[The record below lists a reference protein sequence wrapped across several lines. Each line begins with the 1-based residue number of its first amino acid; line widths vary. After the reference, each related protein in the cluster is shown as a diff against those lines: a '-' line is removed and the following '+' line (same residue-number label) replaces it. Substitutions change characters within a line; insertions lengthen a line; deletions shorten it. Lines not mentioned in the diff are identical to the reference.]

1 MGSEFTF
8 NGIKIYKGMELITQH
23 CDVFSVRTE
32 ICRID
37 TLWNTYYSTI
47 SIVIFDKLG
56 FDLSTEEGL
65 EISKKKNNRNKVV
78 CVWNNLVKEFDN
90 VEEIIKKLKEPN
102 FNSEKYLEGFVEKKS
117 FFGIKPIKRE
127 LLEGTTW
134 EKKAE
139 EINNE
144 VVPEETGFVNQ
155 LLKGTTWEKKAEEIN
170 TEVEITNENS
180 SVENNSVFIGN
191 TKQIK
196 LFEESLKIGTTGDFF
211 GKMRAASGTTTV
223 DVFYSDIR
231 SVVVQQPNAAGA
243 LLSGFGGGGLKA
255 QMANIANSLPY
266 IRILLK
272 GTENYSNQNFRP
284 ADDPY
289 SVTFSADKKNEAEK
303 IKLKIDE
310 LISKHRQSNN
320 NSNVVN
326 QISVAD
332 ELEKFSNLLKKGIIT
347 QEEFDLKKKQLLGL

>member
-134 EKKAE
+134 EKKA
-139 EINNE
+139 
-144 VVPEETGFVNQ
+144 G
-155 LLKGTTWEKKAEEIN
+155 
-170 TEVEITNENS
+170 
-180 SVENNSVFIGN
+180 
-191 TKQIK
+191 
-196 LFEESLKIGTTGDFF
+196 
-211 GKMRAASGTTTV
+211 
-223 DVFYSDIR
+223 
-231 SVVVQQPNAAGA
+231 
-243 LLSGFGGGGLKA
+243 
-255 QMANIANSLPY
+255 
-266 IRILLK
+266 
-272 GTENYSNQNFRP
+272 
-284 ADDPY
+284 
-289 SVTFSADKKNEAEK
+289 
-303 IKLKIDE
+303 
-310 LISKHRQSNN
+310 
-320 NSNVVN
+320 
-326 QISVAD
+326 
-332 ELEKFSNLLKKGIIT
+332 
-347 QEEFDLKKKQLLGL
+347 

>member
-1 MGSEFTF
+1 MGSEFTY
-8 NGIKIYKGMELITQH
+8 NGIKIYKGDETSPGLSYCNVLHLEFDCICINNLWYRVDH
-23 CDVFSVRTE
+23 YSKISV
-32 ICRID
+32 
-37 TLWNTYYSTI
+37 L
-47 SIVIFDKLG
+47 IFDKLG
-56 FDLSTEEGL
+56 FDLSTKDGYK
-65 EISKKKNNRNKVV
+65 ISNETINRNKVV
-78 CVWNNLVKEFDN
+78 CVWNNMVNEFND
-90 VEEIIKKLKEPN
+90 VETITKKLKEPS
-102 FNSEKYLEGFVEKKS
+102 FELEKYLEGYSEDDEKKYTSKEIEKKS
-117 FFGIKPIKRE
+117 NQ
-127 LLEGTTW
+127 
-134 EKKAE
+134 

-180 SVENNSVFIGN
+180 SVENSSVFIGN

-223 DVFYSDIR
+223 DVFYNDIR

-332 ELEKFSNLLKKGIIT
+332 ELEKFSNLLEKGIIT

>member
-127 LLEGTTW
+127 LLE
-134 EKKAE
+134 
-139 EINNE
+139 
-144 VVPEETGFVNQ
+144 
-155 LLKGTTWEKKAEEIN
+155 GTTWEKKAEEIN